1 MGRPEKFTLPRVQ
14 MEAERGAMEL
24 DHAVSKGN
32 ASVFADEGPVVEVPA
47 VQE

>member
-1 MGRPEKFTLPRVQ
+1 

-24 DHAVSKGN
+24 DQAVSKGN
-32 ASVFADEGPVVEVPA
+32 ASVFADEDPVVEVPA